1 MKLAEALTLRDDC
14 LKRIEQLK
22 VRLARSTKVPEG
34 ELPGEKPEELLGEL
48 TQTLDRLESL
58 ITGIHG
64 ADAGTAYRGDASL
77 AAVLAERD
85 ILAMRRTVV
94 QSVIDAAR
102 AEQAPGGA
110 PAGAKIVPAA
120 GIDELQKQ
128 ADGYAVAYREL
139 DKRIREL
146 NRQAEA
152 VTIDG

>member
-22 VRLARSTKVPEG
+22 VELARSTQVPEG
-34 ELPGEKPEELLGEL
+34 ETPGGKPGKLLGEL

-64 ADAGTAYRGDASL
+64 TDAGAAYRRDASL
-77 AAVLAERD
+77 AAVLAERE

-102 AEQAPGGA
+102 AEQDPGAASGA
-110 PAGAKIVPAA
+110 QFVPAA
-120 GIDELQKQ
+120 GIAELQKQ

-139 DKRIREL
+139 DKRAREL
-146 NRQAEA
+146 NRPAEA